1 MIWEQINEDRKNL
14 KVTHY
19 ENAFPEAKDDIN
31 FTTIEYHTWKKLI
44 KN

>member
-31 FTTIEYHTWKKLI
+31 FTTLVEVNPT
-44 KN
+44 